1 LEAVG
6 NVLSTPEWREYFQAD
21 QSELG
26 DRLLPVLLTVGA
38 VLSLAGLALITWIAG
53 WPNVWKTLL
62 HADWVFALV
71 APVAVAVSHLG
82 YTVAY
87 REVARVEGGPQ
98 LSVREVVAI
107 VTTGFGPVSPRGGFT
122 LDAQEL
128 CKRGLSEEEASLSVR
143 VLGLLEYAVLAPGTF
158 LAALYMIVRGM
169 KAQAGLVPSWVIGV
183 PVGAV
188 LALTVLARYRR
199 AGRPG
204 GWWKPLRHGLE
215 AVEALFELFGS
226 WSEGAVA
233 SLGMAIYWA
242 GDIAALGACLDVF
255 AHRRGAVAVLI
266 VGYATGYALTRRSL
280 PLGGAGV
287 VEVLMPL
294 ALNWVGFTLASAVLA
309 VVAYRIFNLWL
320 AMIPAVIGLRRLRHH
335 SDAGRSHAPAE
346 PDS

>member
-1 LEAVG
+1 VV
-6 NVLSTPEWREYFQAD
+6 NVLGSSEWREYFQAD

-38 VLSLAGLALITWIAG
+38 VLSLAGLALILWIAG
-53 WPNVWKTLL
+53 WGNVWKTLRN
-62 HADWVFALV
+62 ADWVFALA

-82 YTVAY
+82 YTLAY
-87 REVARVEGGPQ
+87 RKVAQADVGPQ
-98 LSVREVVAI
+98 LSLREAVAI

-128 CKRGLSEEEASLSVR
+128 CKRGFSEEEAGLRVR
-143 VLGLLEYAVLAPGTF
+143 VLGLLEYAVLAPATF
-158 LAALYMIVRGM
+158 LAALYMLVRAL

-183 PVGAV
+183 PVGGV
-188 LALTVLARYRR
+188 IALIVLARYRR
-199 AGRPG
+199 ASQPG
-204 GWWKPLRHGLE
+204 TWWKPLRRGLDALE
-215 AVEALFELFGS
+215 ALLELFRNWPG
-226 WSEGAVA
+226 GALA

-242 GDIAALGACLDVF
+242 GDIAALGMCLDVF
-255 AHRRGAVAVLI
+255 AHRRGAVAVLV

-287 VEVLMPL
+287 VEVLLPF

-320 AMIPAVIGLRRLRHH
+320 AMIPAVIGLRRLR
-335 SDAGRSHAPAE
+335 DQAAIGRPCAPAE

>member
-1 LEAVG
+1 MVNA
-6 NVLSTPEWREYFQAD
+6 LSSPEWREYFKAD

-26 DRLLPVLLTVGA
+26 DQLLPVLLTVGA
-38 VLSLAGLALITWIAG
+38 ILSLAGLVLITWIAG
-53 WPNVWKTLL
+53 WDNVWRTLL
-62 HADWVFALV
+62 AADWVFALV

-82 YTVAY
+82 YTLAY
-87 REVARVEGGPQ
+87 RKVAQADDGPQ
-98 LSVREVVAI
+98 LSLREAVAI

-128 CKRGLSEEEASLSVR
+128 CKRGFSEEEASLRVR
-143 VLGLLEYAVLAPGTF
+143 VLGLLEYAVLAPATF
-158 LAALYMIVRGM
+158 LAALYMLVRGM
-169 KAQAGLVPSWVIGV
+169 KAQAGLVQSWVIGV
-183 PVGAV
+183 PVGGAIALIT
-188 LALTVLARYRR
+188 LAAYRR
-199 AGRPG
+199 AGRPLT
-204 GWWKPLRHGLE
+204 WWKPLRHGLE
-215 AVEALFELFGS
+215 ALEALLDLLRS
-226 WSEGAVA
+226 WPGGAAA

-242 GDIAALGACLDVF
+242 GDIAALGACLAVF

-287 VEVLMPL
+287 VEVLLPL

-320 AMIPAVIGLRRLRHH
+320 AMIPAVVGLRRLRDH
-335 SDAGRSHAPAE
+335 SATARSPAPAQ